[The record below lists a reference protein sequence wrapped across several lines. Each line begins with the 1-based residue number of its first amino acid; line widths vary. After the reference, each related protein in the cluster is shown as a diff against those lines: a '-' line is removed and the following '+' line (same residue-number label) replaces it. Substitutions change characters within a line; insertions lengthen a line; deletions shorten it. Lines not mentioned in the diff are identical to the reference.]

1 MIFKIIHNYNDAKN
15 HLEEIKEMSDLQDKM
30 SILLEGGYVGIEGKT
45 LSFGQDDNIFS
56 KKKNGD

>member
-30 SILLEGGYVGIEGKT
+30 NILLKGDYVCINGK
-45 LSFGQDDNIFS
+45 F
-56 KKKNGD
+56 